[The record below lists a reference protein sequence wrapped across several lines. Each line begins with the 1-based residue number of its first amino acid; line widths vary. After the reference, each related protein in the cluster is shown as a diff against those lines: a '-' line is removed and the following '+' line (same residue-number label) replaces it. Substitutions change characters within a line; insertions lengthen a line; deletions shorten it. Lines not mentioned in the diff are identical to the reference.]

1 MGCHNSLISRH
12 CPTKPL
18 SVQADRSTVVGECVV
33 TAGPLNGEPE
43 FALKVSG

>member
-18 SVQADRSTVVGECVV
+18 SVQADRNTVVGECVV
-33 TAGPLNGEPE
+33 TAGLLNGESE